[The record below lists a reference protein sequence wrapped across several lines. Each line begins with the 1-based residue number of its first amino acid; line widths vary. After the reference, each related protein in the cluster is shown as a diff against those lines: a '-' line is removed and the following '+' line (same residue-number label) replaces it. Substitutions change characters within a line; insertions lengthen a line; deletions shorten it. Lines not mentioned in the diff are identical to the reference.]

1 MEALVGGEL
10 RKIRCAVSL
19 LGSLANS
26 LKVFSLTPFLQMSLL
41 EEELAVTE
49 GGERG
54 IVGDGDKGAAIL
66 AGKA

>member
-10 RKIRCAVSL
+10 RKIRSAVSL
-19 LGSLANS
+19 LGSLANV

-49 GGERG
+49 GGECR
-54 IVGDGDKGAAIL
+54 IVRDGDKGAAIL